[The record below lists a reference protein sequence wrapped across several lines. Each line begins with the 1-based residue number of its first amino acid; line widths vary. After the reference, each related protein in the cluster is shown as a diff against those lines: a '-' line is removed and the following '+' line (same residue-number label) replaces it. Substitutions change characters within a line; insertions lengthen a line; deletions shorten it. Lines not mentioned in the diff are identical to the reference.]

1 MKNID
6 LTNDKQKIFAGI
18 LLGGVILLLYFLL
31 PPFIVF
37 LQNLWLAAI
46 LFIPI
51 IYIIMNPFTI
61 WTLFKSL
68 SWYLTKSLISK
79 NKLGYMYG
87 YYDYLVK
94 KIANLNDNI
103 KNISGVKVKIER
115 KIGEI
120 KMAIEDSKK
129 RIVEY
134 EQRKQPETVLRP
146 LRNKLIVDTKQLEV
160 LLPRYINIES
170 QEKYLKKL
178 EEAWAADIQDLKY
191 TLDSKTEEYELMKE
205 VAEAT
210 DNAAEFLKGNSEELK
225 VFNESLKQIE
235 DKVTQYTAN
244 IEDFGNKIK
253 PVLLEY
259 DVKQD
264 IKNDEALKLI
274 EEYRK
279 NQVSLK
285 FDTQ

>member
-103 KNISGVKVKIER
+103 KNISGVKIKIER

-120 KMAIEDSKK
+120 KIAIEDSKK

-134 EQRKQPETVLRP
+134 EHRKQPETVLRP